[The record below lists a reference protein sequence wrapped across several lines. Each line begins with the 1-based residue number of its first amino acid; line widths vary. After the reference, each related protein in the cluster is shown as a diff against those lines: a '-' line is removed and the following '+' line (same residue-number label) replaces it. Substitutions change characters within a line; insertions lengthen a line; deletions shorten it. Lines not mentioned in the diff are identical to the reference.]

1 MSFIGSAKEFFGF
14 GPYDEVED
22 TYYDERSYREPRA
35 EQVPQTSRSAHS
47 AHSAHSAQRGASYTA
62 YESRSFTPEIVSTAP
77 RSYNDAKEIG
87 EPFRDGDAVIMDLTD
102 LDTADAK
109 RVVDFAAGLCFALR
123 GSMLNLARNTG
134 SRRRVFAIVPENA
147 RITTDELKRA
157 ARLA

>member
-14 GPYDEVED
+14 GPYEEGDDAYYGDHQYSEREVAPA
-22 TYYDERSYREPRA
+22 EPRPLA
-35 EQVPQTSRSAHS
+35 ERPRAAAPQRTTSFPER
-47 AHSAHSAQRGASYTA
+47 ASY
-62 YESRSFTPEIVSTAP
+62 TPEIVTTAP

-102 LDTADAK
+102 LEAADAK

-147 RITTDELKRA
+147 HISESELKRV
-157 ARLA
+157 ARLG

>member
-14 GPYDEVED
+14 GPYDDGED
-22 TYYDERSYREPRA
+22 AYYDDQQYREPRETAAVEAPARA
-35 EQVPQTSRSAHS
+35 ERTHAPAPQRATSYAPP
-47 AHSAHSAQRGASYTA
+47 A
-62 YESRSFTPEIVSTAP
+62 SFTPEIVSTAP

-102 LDTADAK
+102 LDPADAK

-123 GSMLNLARNTG
+123 GNMFNLARNTG

-147 RITTDELKRA
+147 RISESELKRV
-157 ARLA
+157 ARLG